1 MRGGF
6 FQLAQSTA
14 QFGICASLPCHQHP
28 PYRCSCNSDDGY
40 IFRSHTAIIL
50 HLSPALACGRRQ
62 WHLLSGSK
70 LTHAR
75 FAYVTRAGNTVSQC
89 LQKTKPI
96 RFKIGPALRR
106 AQKACCRGE
115 GLFQHLYWNIY
126 PILAWVEWGGFK
138 LPAILA
144 ASSGPRTFFRT

>member
-89 LQKTKPI
+89 PLSIYSRFTSFRVYRKPN
-96 RFKIGPALRR
+96 RSDLRLGPHSEGPRRR
-106 AQKACCRGE
+106 AAEEKDFFSTCIE
-115 GLFQHLYWNIY
+115 IY
-126 PILAWVEWGGFK
+126 IQY
-138 LPAILA
+138 
-144 ASSGPRTFFRT
+144 